1 MSNKR
6 IRQDKLIQII
16 KNQGMTAVRELA
28 SMLDVSEM
36 TVRRDLE
43 DIGSLSASSDRSI
56 SRSEDGEQD
65 ILSALE
71 KYNEQ
76 KNEIGKLAASLVKQN
91 DVIIIDTGNT
101 VFRMV
106 QYLPINYN
114 LTILCYNANV
124 LFELRHRQDI
134 TVLFSGGLYQPKSDM
149 FESTEGIQ
157 YIKRIRANKVFLS
170 AAGVNDDLG
179 ITCENMYEVSIK
191 QAVIQYS
198 REKILLV
205 DSSKFG
211 HVKSSFFCEISEID
225 KIITDKMLSKE
236 WRNLLKE
243 KGVELLHIS

>member
-1 MSNKR
+1 MSNKSA
-6 IRQDKLIQII
+6 RQDKLIQII

-43 DIGSLSASSDRSI
+43 EIGTLSVSGDKYI
-56 SRSEDGEQD
+56 SHDGEQD

-76 KNEIGKLAASLVKQN
+76 KNEIGKLAASLVRQN
-91 DVIIIDTGNT
+91 DVIIIDTGST

-106 QYLPINYN
+106 QYLPANYN

-149 FESTEGIQ
+149 FESIEGIQ

-170 AAGVNDDLG
+170 AAGINDKLG
-179 ITCENMYEVSIK
+179 ITCENMYEVSVK

-211 HVKSSFFCEISEID
+211 HVKSSFFCELTDID
-225 KIITDKMLSKE
+225 KVITDKMLSKE
-236 WRNLLKE
+236 WRNLLKG
-243 KGVELLHIS
+243 KGIELLHID

>member
-6 IRQDKLIQII
+6 ARQDKLIQII
-16 KNQGMTAVRELA
+16 KNQGMTAVREFA

-43 DIGSLSASSDRSI
+43 EIGTLSVGGDKYI
-56 SRSEDGEQD
+56 SQGGEQN

-76 KNEIGKLAASLVKQN
+76 KNKIGKLAASLVSQN
-91 DVIIIDTGNT
+91 DVIIIDTGST

-106 QYLPINYN
+106 QYLPVNYN

-149 FESTEGIQ
+149 FESIEGIQ

-170 AAGVNDDLG
+170 AAGINDKLG
-179 ITCENMYEVSIK
+179 ITCENMYEVSVK

-211 HVKSSFFCEISEID
+211 HVKSSFFCEITDID

-236 WRNLLKE
+236 WRNLLKG
-243 KGVELLHIS
+243 KGIELLHIE